1 MPRRG
6 TRSEERGSAG
16 EPEGVVLVADPG
28 APIALARH
36 VQDRLQWDVSVVCR
50 RLPADDLDQIR
61 VPDDVSVDEGHVA
74 VLLTDHPRRHG
85 LHPVVAE
92 VETEAATGLVSLP
105 SLGAIRFRERAT
117 QAVERVVGEL
127 CGEPSGGAV
136 GPFPRED
143 GPPVRFVTGGR
154 HGRLRMVSGMVR
166 ANRPWRLLPHLS
178 KAFAAA
184 LAVLAYEM
192 LNQTIWQLS
201 GTLGAG
207 RLGLAAVLAIATLV
221 AWLIID
227 HQMWERPDD
236 QDERDLAVLFN
247 VTTVA
252 TLLIGVLF
260 LYVGLLVIGFV
271 VDLVLVDS
279 GLVSSVTREPV
290 TLAHRASLLCLV
302 ASIATVG
309 GALGTGFE
317 SDEAVRQAAYGFRQ
331 RERLERDAPRRSDQE
346 Q

>member
-1 MPRRG
+1 M
-6 TRSEERGSAG
+6 
-16 EPEGVVLVADPG
+16 LVADPG
-28 APIALARH
+28 APLALAHH
-36 VQDRLQWDVSVVCR
+36 VQDRLRWDVSVVCR

-74 VLLTDHPRRHG
+74 VLLTDHPRRDG
-85 LHPVVAE
+85 LRPVVAE
-92 VETEAATGLVSLP
+92 VRAVTATGLVSLP
-105 SLGAIRFRERAT
+105 ALGAVRFRGRAT
-117 QAVERVVGEL
+117 EAVERVVGEL
-127 CGEPSGGAV
+127 CGETGGGAV
-136 GPFPRED
+136 GPFLRED

-154 HGRLRMVSGMVR
+154 PGRLRLLAGMVR

-201 GTLGAG
+201 ARLGVG
-207 RLGLAAVLAIATLV
+207 RLGLAMVLAIATLV

-227 HQMWERPDD
+227 HEMWERPDD

-247 VTTVA
+247 VATVT

-260 LYVGLLVIGFV
+260 LYVGLVLIGFV

-279 GLVSSVTREPV
+279 GLVGSVTREPV
-290 TLAHRASLLCLV
+290 TLAHRATLLWLV

-317 SDEAVRQAAYGFRQ
+317 SDEAVHQAAYGFRQ
-331 RERLERDAPRRSDQE
+331 RERLERDGRWRSDQE
-346 Q
+346 P